1 MRLLS
6 FEIDGR
12 ASFGIATADGVID
25 AGARLG
31 LGGLR
36 EALLAGALDR
46 VRELAGRAPDHAL
59 ADIAFLPVIPDAAAK
74 IWCTGINSLPHI
86 AEMGRERPEHPVLFV
101 RFADSVVGHGAP
113 LVRPAASV
121 QYDYEGELAVVI
133 GRRARHV
140 RRDDAL
146 DHVAGF
152 SCFNDGS
159 VRDFQWHSPQWTAG
173 KNFHASAAFGPW
185 LVTRDEQPDPR
196 ALHLRTRLNGA
207 TVQDASVAE
216 LCFTVADIVAYCS
229 IWTQLEPGDVL
240 VTGTPGGV
248 GAGRNPPMWLKPGD
262 VVEVDIAGVGVLRN
276 TVVDEE
282 RN

>member
-12 ASFGIATADGVID
+12 ASFGIAAGSGVVD

-31 LGGLR
+31 VGGLR
-36 EALLAGALDR
+36 EALIAGAFDR
-46 VRELAGRAPDHAL
+46 LRELAGRSPDHAL
-59 ADIAFLPVIPDAAAK
+59 ADVAFLPVIPDPAAK
-74 IWCTGINSLPHI
+74 ILCTGVNYLPHI
-86 AEMGRERPEHPVLFV
+86 AEMGRERPERPVLFA
-101 RFADSVVGHGAP
+101 RFMDSVVGHERP

-140 RRDDAL
+140 RREDAL
-146 DHVAGF
+146 DYVAGW

-185 LVTRDEQPDPR
+185 QIGR
-196 ALHLRTRLNGA
+196 AH
-207 TVQDASVAE
+207 V
-216 LCFTVADIVAYCS
+216 
-229 IWTQLEPGDVL
+229 
-240 VTGTPGGV
+240 
-248 GAGRNPPMWLKPGD
+248 
-262 VVEVDIAGVGVLRN
+262 
-276 TVVDEE
+276 
-282 RN
+282 